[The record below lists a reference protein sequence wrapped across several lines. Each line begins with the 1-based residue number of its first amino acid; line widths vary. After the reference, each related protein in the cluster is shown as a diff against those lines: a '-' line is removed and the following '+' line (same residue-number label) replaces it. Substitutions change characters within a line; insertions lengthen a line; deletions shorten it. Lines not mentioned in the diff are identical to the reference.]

1 VRASKEYKQWIN
13 NLRSRYAGRNGVISS
28 WPLDHPDLFRH
39 LETDKK
45 KQKSKSIDTEEQ

>member
-1 VRASKEYKQWIN
+1 MKASKEYRQWIN

-28 WPLDHPDLFRH
+28 CFLDHPDLFRH

-45 KQKSKSIDTEEQ
+45 KQKPRSINIEEQ